1 MYQMKDKLIKNHY
14 KGIDKK
20 LKITGIV
27 SSALLFVAICTF
39 VPLTAVLQYQN
50 VEATE
55 IINTQEPATEN
66 YYESSAVQYTEQS

>member
-1 MYQMKDKLIKNHY
+1 MKDKLIKNHY

-55 IINTQEPATEN
+55 AMNTQEPAN
-66 YYESSAVQYTEQS
+66 GNNYESSGVQYSD